1 MSGSFRSE
9 GWAVRPSFVP
19 HGVTSGVTLLADDNG
34 LTQLSGDPQVAWQT
48 PWAEIGSMQLVRFSR
63 SLAFFATID
72 GVRYVWRTNRRDQYD
87 EIAEVLAAHGARVV
101 RRRRRAGVI
110 AVVAVVLLASLA
122 GGIASFFTSSPSAT
136 ALSEVK
142 SVNLKIDDLPSG
154 FYATTGSLLNY
165 LFSPPGKVYRAT
177 TTTAPA
183 ANSAWSQIAT
193 RFQHCM
199 GVSAAKDRMF
209 GAAGQQPLYQVSS
222 PIFASS
228 LHGGLEVGSTAQ
240 YYQTTTMVKKDTAEM
255 SAKNFGSCLVASN
268 AALILSGYTV
278 HVPAVA
284 QGSTWQPVTFAKG
297 FVRGGVTTLIQSGP
311 ATGATTNV
319 PSTAPLHLVIAIVTA
334 GHYEVTF
341 GAIVA
346 KWPDTKPLLSNI
358 VNTLLTRITNSGSTA
373 A

>member
-1 MSGSFRSE
+1 MSDSFRSE

-19 HGVTSGVTLLADDNG
+19 HGVTSGVTLLGDEHA

-48 PWAEIGSMQLVRFSR
+48 PWSEISAMQLVRFSR
-63 SLAFFATID
+63 SLALFATID

-87 EIAEVLAAHGARVV
+87 EIANVVGAHGARIV
-101 RRRRRAGVI
+101 RRRRRAGVV

-122 GGIASFFTSSPSAT
+122 GGIAAFFTSNPST
-136 ALSEVK
+136 TTLSGLK
-142 SVNLKIDDLPSG
+142 AVNLKVDDLPSG

-165 LFSPPGKVYRAT
+165 LFSPPGKVYVAT

-183 ANSAWSQIAT
+183 ANSAWTQVAT
-193 RFQHCM
+193 KFQQCM

-209 GAAGQQPLYQVSS
+209 GEAGQQPAYQVSS
-222 PIFASS
+222 PIFAST

-240 YYQTTTMVKKDTAEM
+240 YYTTTTMVRKDTAEM
-255 SAKNFGSCLVASN
+255 TAKNFGSCLVASN

-278 HVPAVA
+278 HVPAVPT
-284 QGSTWQPVTFAKG
+284 GESWRPVTFAKG
-297 FVRGGVTTLIQSGP
+297 FVRGGVTTLIQSGS
-311 ATGATTNV
+311 ATGATTTV
-319 PSTAPLHLVIAIVTA
+319 PTTAPLHLVIAIVTS

-346 KWPDTKPLLSNI
+346 KWPAAKSLLSNI